1 MMKEDYIIVKNAVSK
16 ELCDFMALEYEMQNE
31 VCKVLYPGANLAD
44 MCDNTFARYAP
55 LMFEALMKKLAP
67 LVSEKVGFEVYP
79 VYSYARIYYNG
90 SDLGKHFDRSSSEV
104 SVSVAISKEEQTW
117 PLFIKNEEGKVH
129 EINLDVGDI
138 VIYSGR
144 RHEHW
149 REPYTGQ
156 KVIQAFLQYVN
167 ASGPYRHL
175 KNDTRPCLGLPSEFV
190 NESVKREL
198 EEARKEMG
206 FNRTTK

>member
-16 ELCDFMALEYEMQNE
+16 ELCEFMALEYEMQND

-44 MCDNTFARYAP
+44 MCEHTFARYAP
-55 LMFEALMKKLAP
+55 LMFEALMLKLCP
-67 LVSEKVGFEVYP
+67 LVSEKVGINLVP

-90 SDLGKHFDRSSSEV
+90 SELGKHFDRSSSEI
-104 SVSVAISKEEQTW
+104 SVSVAISKEEQDW
-117 PLFIKNEEGKVH
+117 PLYIKNEKGITH

-156 KVIQAFLQYVN
+156 KVIQAFLQYVDEK
-167 ASGPYRHL
+167 GPYAHL
-175 KNDTRPCLGLPSEFV
+175 KWDTRPCLGLPGEFV
-190 NESVKREL
+190 NQAVKDEL
-198 EEARKEMG
+198 ENARKQMG
-206 FNRTTK
+206 FDR